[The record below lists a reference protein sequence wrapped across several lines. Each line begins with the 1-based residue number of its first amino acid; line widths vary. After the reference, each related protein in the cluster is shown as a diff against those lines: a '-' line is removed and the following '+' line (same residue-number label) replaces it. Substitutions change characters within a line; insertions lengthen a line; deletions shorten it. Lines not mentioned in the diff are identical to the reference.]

1 MSNIPFAVMQPGKLV
16 ADITME
22 VISGPQKSL
31 EDVLQAKEYMNY
43 VRSNPCKLLSENVL
57 DGVMDRFGL
66 AVRFYHLAAMRFEVS
81 LRVLAQVC
89 TFIGY
94 NFEAVQAFA
103 LRHMYDM
110 PLDEVARMLNKDADT
125 VDSGICAFQ
134 RDVQMD
140 VRKLL
145 ISQVDTADGA
155 SATWLDARNALQE
168 DFREIQSLV
177 DNVRGIYDEYEQWR
191 EDLRSYDDE
200 EPCDDEQYLE
210 CQATGE
216 DCEKCALNRCEAYR
230 QASRLLR
237 DYNRILT
244 ARMDDAERIMHSLL
258 KVPDIGA
265 MILSDT
271 DTENISYDSLAAD
284 VARYINTPE
293 MSAENLREQ
302 YKRAIM
308 EDNQVPMNGKTA
320 GEYLDICYILECGR
334 PHTYSPNLDWALR
347 MMSATLDHPAL
358 QVKALVMAIE
368 QAKAANPA
376 SVAFVS

>member
-31 EDVLQAKEYMNY
+31 EDVLQAKEYLNY
-43 VRSNPCKLLSENVL
+43 VRSNPCKLLSESML
-57 DGVMDRFGL
+57 DDVMDRFGL
-66 AVRFYHLAAMRFEVS
+66 TVRLYHLAVMRFEVS
-81 LRVLAQVC
+81 LRALARVC

-94 NFEAVQAFA
+94 NFETVQAVA

-110 PLDEVARMLNKDADT
+110 PLDEIARVLKRDADT
-125 VDSGICAFQ
+125 VDSEICAFQ

-145 ISQVDTADGA
+145 VSQVDMPDGA

-168 DFREIQSLV
+168 NFREIQSLV
-177 DNVRGIYDEYEQWR
+177 DNVRSIYDEYEQWR
-191 EDLRSYDDE
+191 KDLRSYDDE
-200 EPCDDEQYLE
+200 EPCDAEQYLE

-216 DCEKCALNRCEAYR
+216 DCEECALSRCEAYR

-244 ARMDDAERIMHSLL
+244 ARMDDAERIMRSLL
-258 KVPDIGA
+258 KLPDIGA
-265 MILSDT
+265 LILSDT
-271 DTENISYDSLAAD
+271 EKISYNSLAAD
-284 VARYINTPE
+284 VDRYIDTPE

-308 EDNQVPMNGKTA
+308 EDNQVPMDGKTA
-320 GEYLDICYILECGR
+320 GEYLDICFVLECGR
-334 PHTYSPNLDWALR
+334 PHTYCHNLDWALR

-368 QAKAANPA
+368 RAKAANPA
-376 SVAFVS
+376 SVALVS